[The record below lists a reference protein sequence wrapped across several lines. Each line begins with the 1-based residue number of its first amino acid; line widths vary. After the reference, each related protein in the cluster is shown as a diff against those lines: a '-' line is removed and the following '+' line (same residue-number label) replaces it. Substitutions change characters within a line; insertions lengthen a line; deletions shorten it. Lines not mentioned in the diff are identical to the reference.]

1 MLAFVSSLVLAAP
14 LTAAANG
21 SGAAIAAHIETSDVA
36 VRAQDAAPA
45 SQAKSDRPLAIQADK
60 IYLGDGTTIDKGIIL
75 VEGGVIRAVGAG
87 VEIPDNANIVEHK
100 GAASAGLIALHAY
113 AGAPSEMRDPTR
125 ALMPD
130 AEIALAFNPAH
141 YDFSDALKAGITCI
155 ELTPTPQSLV
165 GGVGAVVKTAS
176 GRVVSKEAELSLG
189 FSAEC
194 LSRARFPTSYSG
206 AVAELERRF
215 EKPQGNFGK
224 AASGKLPVMLEVE
237 SREDVVRA
245 IDFAT
250 RHKLNGAI
258 NGAEW
263 AGELA
268 PEIQSARLSVV
279 CGPLDVGEQRRT
291 IKSVLA
297 LAEKGITFGFGVDAP
312 WRHPAMLRVE
322 AAMCVREGLAHD
334 AAWKALTTNAAE
346 IAGVADHVGR
356 LERGMDADI
365 VLWSGD
371 PLDLASSVEAV
382 FVDGERVYGAGR

>member
-1 MLAFVSSLVLAAP
+1 MLNLLSSVALAAAGVSSDGALA
-14 LTAAANG
+14 
-21 SGAAIAAHIETSDVA
+21 
-36 VRAQDAAPA
+36 
-45 SQAKSDRPLAIQADK
+45 QAKNDRPLAIQADK
-60 IYLGDGTTIDKGIIL
+60 IYLGDGSTIEKGVIL

-87 VEIPDNANIVEHK
+87 VEIPDNASIIEHK
-100 GAASAGLIALHAY
+100 GVASAGLIVLHAY

-125 ALMPD
+125 AVMSD
-130 AEIALAFNPAH
+130 AEIAFAFNPAH
-141 YDFSDALKAGITCI
+141 FDFSDALHAGITCV

-165 GGVGAVVKTAS
+165 GGVGAVVKTSS
-176 GRVVSKEAELSLG
+176 GRILSKDAELSLG

-194 LSRARFPTSYSG
+194 LSRSRFPTSYSG

-215 EKPQGNFGK
+215 DKPEGSFGK
-224 AASGKLPVMLEVE
+224 AASGKLPVVFEAE

-268 PEIQSARLSVV
+268 TEIKSSRLSVI
-279 CGPLDVGEQRRT
+279 CGPLDVGEPRRT

-297 LAEKGITFGFGVDAP
+297 LAEQGVTFGFAVDAP
-312 WRHPAMLRVE
+312 WRHPAMLRLE
-322 AAMCVREGLAHD
+322 AAMCVREGLAHA
-334 AAWKALTTNAAE
+334 AAWKALTTSSAQ

-371 PLDLASSVEAV
+371 PLDLASSVQAV